1 MEKLQRWW
9 NLSKLVTNTLVNFG
23 EILKVPERF
32 KKDFGETDP
41 LPVHKNMRGCILE
54 INCEGLGW

>member
-9 NLSKLVTNTLVNFG
+9 NLSKLVANTLVNFG

-32 KKDFGETDP
+32 KKDFGETNP
-41 LPVHKNMRGCILE
+41 L
-54 INCEGLGW
+54 